1 LGNSLFYLDPLKIF
15 SYTPVLLA
23 LSDYGVRHKRKII
36 GQNGLCPVR
45 LAPVFNLQKKIFIG
59 RSFMGRVAIIGVGQ
73 SAFVRGYPGSIRELA
88 FEGFKECMADAQ
100 VSVKEID
107 ASVICS
113 APEYDKQRSPAGVF
127 AEYLGLTPQ
136 PTFYVETLCSSSSTG
151 VKLAY
156 SLIKSGLHDVV
167 VVLGFQ
173 KMSEISSAESQERM
187 GRGAD
192 IQWESPFGTMMPAYY
207 AMYARAHM
215 KKYGTTPED
224 LALIRVKASTYGQIN
239 EKAVYRKPV
248 ALDMFSDPQSP
259 MSGPVASP
267 LRVGDCCANADGSS
281 CIILASEEKAKALS
295 KKPVWILGV
304 GAASSPVNM
313 AGRALFTGLAV
324 GEEAGKQ
331 AYKMAGVSPKDV
343 DVAEVHD
350 CFTIAEMMAYENLGF
365 AKPGEG
371 KDLIKSKET
380 YKEGIIP
387 VNVDGGLLSKGH
399 PIGATGGS
407 QIRTIVLQLRGQA
420 GDMQVKNPEI
430 GLVHNI
436 GGVGLYGN
444 VTILGRS

>member
-1 LGNSLFYLDPLKIF
+1 
-15 SYTPVLLA
+15 
-23 LSDYGVRHKRKII
+23 
-36 GQNGLCPVR
+36 
-45 LAPVFNLQKKIFIG
+45 
-59 RSFMGRVAIIGVGQ
+59 MGKVAIIGVGQ

-88 FEGFKECMADAQ
+88 FEGFKEAMEDAQ
-100 VSVKEID
+100 LSTEQID
-107 ASVICS
+107 ASIICS

-127 AEYLGLTPQ
+127 AEYLGLVPQ
-136 PTFYVETLCSSSSTG
+136 PTFYLETLCSSSSTG
-151 VKLAY
+151 LKMAY
-156 SLIKSGLHDVV
+156 SMVSAGLHDIVA
-167 VVLGFQ
+167 VLGFQ

-215 KKYGTTPED
+215 DRYGTTPDD
-224 LALIRVKASTYGQIN
+224 LALIRVKAATYGQIN

-248 ALDMFSDPQSP
+248 DFEMFSNPESP
-259 MSGPVASP
+259 MSNPVSSP

-281 CIILASEEKAKALS
+281 CVIVASEEKARSLS
-295 KKPVWILGV
+295 KKPVWIMGV
-304 GAASSPVNM
+304 GAASAAVNM
-313 AGRALFTGLAV
+313 AGRDLFTGLTVAQ
-324 GEEAGKQ
+324 Q
-331 AYKMAGVSPKDV
+331 ASDVAYRMAGVGPKDI

-365 AKPGEG
+365 AAPGEG
-371 KDLIKSKET
+371 KELIKAKET
-380 YKEGIIP
+380 YREGSIP

-407 QIRTIVLQLRGQA
+407 QIRTIVLQLRGEA
-420 GDMQVKNPEI
+420 GEMQVKDPEI

-444 VTILGRS
+444 VTILGR

>member
-1 LGNSLFYLDPLKIF
+1 
-15 SYTPVLLA
+15 
-23 LSDYGVRHKRKII
+23 
-36 GQNGLCPVR
+36 
-45 LAPVFNLQKKIFIG
+45 
-59 RSFMGRVAIIGVGQ
+59 MGKVAIIGIGQ
-73 SAFVRGYPGSIRELA
+73 STFVRSYPGSIRELA
-88 FEGFKECMADAQ
+88 FEGFKEAMQDAQ
-100 VSVKEID
+100 MSTADID

-127 AEYLGLTPQ
+127 AEYLGLNPQ

-151 VKLAY
+151 LKLAY
-156 SLIKSGLHDVV
+156 SLVKSGLHDSVAV
-167 VVLGFQ
+167 IGFQ
-173 KMSEISSAESQERM
+173 KMSEISSSESQERM

-215 KKYGTTPED
+215 EKYGTTLDD
-224 LALIRVKASTYGQIN
+224 LALIRVKAATYGQLN
-239 EKAVYRKPV
+239 ERAVYRKPV
-248 ALDMFSDPQSP
+248 EFEMFSDPENR
-259 MSGPVASP
+259 MAGPVANP

-281 CIILASEEKAKALS
+281 CIIVASEEKAKSIS

-304 GAASSPVNM
+304 GAASTSVNL
-313 AGRALFTGLAV
+313 AGRDLFTGLTVAQQ
-324 GEEAGKQ
+324 AAQQ
-331 AYKMAGVSPKDV
+331 AYEMAGVGPKDI

-371 KDLIKSKET
+371 KELIRNKET
-380 YKEGIIP
+380 YQEGSIP

-407 QIRTIVLQLRGQA
+407 QIRTIVLQLRDEA
-420 GDMQVKNPEI
+420 GDIQVKDPQF

-444 VTILGRS
+444 VTILGR

>member
-1 LGNSLFYLDPLKIF
+1 
-15 SYTPVLLA
+15 
-23 LSDYGVRHKRKII
+23 
-36 GQNGLCPVR
+36 
-45 LAPVFNLQKKIFIG
+45 
-59 RSFMGRVAIIGVGQ
+59 MGKVGIIGVGQ

-88 FEGFKECMADAQ
+88 YEGFKEAMEDAQ
-100 VSVKEID
+100 ISSKDID
-107 ASVICS
+107 ASIVCS
-113 APEYDKQRSPAGVF
+113 APEYDRQRSPAGVI

-136 PTFYVETLCSSSSTG
+136 PTFYVESVCSSSSAG
-151 VKLAY
+151 LKVAY
-156 SLIKSGLHDVV
+156 SMIKAGLHDVV
-167 VVLGFQ
+167 CVLGFQ

-215 KKYGTTPED
+215 AKYGSTEED
-224 LALIRVKASTYGQIN
+224 LALIRIKASTYGQLN

-248 ALDMFSDPQSP
+248 TMEQIFDPERP
-259 MSGPVASP
+259 PVATP
-267 LRVGDCCANADGSS
+267 LKVFDCCANADGSS
-281 CIILASEEKAKALS
+281 CIIVASEEKAKALS
-295 KKPVWILGV
+295 DKPVWILGL
-304 GAASSPVNM
+304 GAASAPVNM
-313 AGRALFTGLAV
+313 AGRDLFTGLSVAID
-324 GEEAGKQ
+324 AGKQ
-331 AYKMAGVSPKDV
+331 AYEMAGVGPKDI

-365 AKPGEG
+365 AKPGGG
-371 KDLIKSKET
+371 KELIRAKET
-380 YKEGIIP
+380 YKEGSIP

-407 QIRTIVLQLRGQA
+407 QIRTIVLQLRGEA
-420 GDMQVKNPEI
+420 GPMQVEDPEI

>member
-1 LGNSLFYLDPLKIF
+1 
-15 SYTPVLLA
+15 
-23 LSDYGVRHKRKII
+23 
-36 GQNGLCPVR
+36 
-45 LAPVFNLQKKIFIG
+45 
-59 RSFMGRVAIIGVGQ
+59 MGKVAIIGVGQ
-73 SAFVRGYPGSIRELA
+73 SSFVRSYPGSIRELV
-88 FEGFKECMADAQ
+88 FEGFKEAMQDAKL
-100 VSVKEID
+100 STKDID

-127 AEYLGLTPQ
+127 AEYLGLNPQ

-151 VKLAY
+151 LKLAY
-156 SLIKSGLHDVV
+156 SLVKSGLHDIVAV
-167 VVLGFQ
+167 IGFQ
-173 KMSEISSAESQERM
+173 KMSEISSSESQERM

-207 AMYARAHM
+207 AMYAKAHM
-215 KKYGTTPED
+215 EKYGTTLDD
-224 LALIRVKASTYGQIN
+224 LALIRVKAATYGQLN
-239 EKAVYRKPV
+239 ERAVYRKEV
-248 ALDMFSDPQSP
+248 AFEMFADPQNR

-281 CIILASEEKAKALS
+281 CVIVASEEKAKSLS

-304 GAASSPVNM
+304 GAASTSVNLT
-313 AGRALFTGLAV
+313 GRDLFTGLTVAQQ
-324 GEEAGKQ
+324 AGQQ
-331 AYKMAGVSPKDV
+331 AYTMAGVGPNDI

-350 CFTIAEMMAYENLGF
+350 CFTIAELMAYENLGF

-371 KDLIKSKET
+371 RELIRNKET
-380 YKEGIIP
+380 YKEGRIP

-407 QIRTIVLQLRGQA
+407 QIRTIVLQLRGEA
-420 GDMQVKNPEI
+420 GDIQVKKPEI

-444 VTILGRS
+444 VTILGR

>member
-1 LGNSLFYLDPLKIF
+1 
-15 SYTPVLLA
+15 
-23 LSDYGVRHKRKII
+23 
-36 GQNGLCPVR
+36 
-45 LAPVFNLQKKIFIG
+45 
-59 RSFMGRVAIIGVGQ
+59 MGKVGIIGVGQ

-88 FEGFKECMADAQ
+88 FEGFKEAVEDAQ
-100 VSVKEID
+100 ITSKDID
-107 ASVICS
+107 ASLICS

-127 AEYLGLTPQ
+127 AEYLGLIPQ
-136 PTFYVETLCSSSSTG
+136 PTCYVESLCSSSSMG
-151 VKLAY
+151 LRLAY
-156 SLIKSGLHDVV
+156 SLVKSGLHDVV
-167 VVLGFQ
+167 SVIGFQ

-207 AMYARAHM
+207 AMYARAYLE
-215 KKYGTTPED
+215 KYGTTLDD
-224 LALIRVKASTYGQIN
+224 LALIRVKAATYGQIN
-239 EKAVYRKPV
+239 DKAVYRKPV
-248 ALDMFSDPQSP
+248 TFEMFSDPESP

-281 CIILASEEKAKALS
+281 CVLVANEEKTKALS
-295 KKPVWILGV
+295 KKPVWILGL
-304 GAASSPVNM
+304 GAASTSVNL
-313 AGRALFTGLAV
+313 AGRDLFTGLTVARQA
-324 GEEAGKQ
+324 GEQ
-331 AYKMAGVSPKDV
+331 AYKMAGVTPKDI

-371 KDLIKSKET
+371 KELIKDKET
-380 YKEGIIP
+380 YKEGSIP

-407 QIRTIVLQLRGQA
+407 QIRTIVLQLRGEA
-420 GDMQVKNPEI
+420 GEMQVKNPEI

-444 VTILGRS
+444 VTVLGR

>member
-1 LGNSLFYLDPLKIF
+1 M
-15 SYTPVLLA
+15 
-23 LSDYGVRHKRKII
+23 RKVGI
-36 GQNGLCPVR
+36 V
-45 LAPVFNLQKKIFIG
+45 
-59 RSFMGRVAIIGVGQ
+59 GVGQ
-73 SAFVRGYPGSIRELA
+73 SAFVRGYPGSIKELA
-88 FEGFKECMADAQ
+88 FEGFREAMQDAQ
-100 VSVKEID
+100 ITTKDID
-107 ASVICS
+107 ASVVCS
-113 APEYDKQRSPAGVF
+113 APEYDKQRSPAGVL
-127 AEYLGLTPQ
+127 AEYFGLTPQ

-156 SLIKSGLHDVV
+156 SLIKSGIHDVV
-167 VVLGFQ
+167 AVIGFQ

-215 KKYGTTPED
+215 TKYGTTSED
-224 LALIRVKASTYGQIN
+224 LALIRVKSATYGQIN
-239 EKAVYRKPV
+239 EKAYYRKPV
-248 ALDMFSDPQSP
+248 TLEMFSDPESP
-259 MSGPVASP
+259 ISGPVASP

-281 CIILASEEKAKALS
+281 CIIVANEEKAKAFS
-295 KKPVWILGV
+295 KKPVWILGL
-304 GAASSPVNM
+304 GAASTTVNLT
-313 AGRALFTGLAV
+313 GRGLFTGLTV
-324 GEEAGKQ
+324 GIEAGKQ
-331 AYKMAGVSPKDV
+331 AYEMAGVGPKDI

-371 KDLIKSKET
+371 KDLIKAKET
-380 YKEGIIP
+380 YKDGSIP

-407 QIRTIVLQLRGQA
+407 QIRTIVLQLRGEA
-420 GDMQVKNPEI
+420 GEMQVKDPGI

-444 VTILGRS
+444 VTILGR

>member
-1 LGNSLFYLDPLKIF
+1 
-15 SYTPVLLA
+15 
-23 LSDYGVRHKRKII
+23 
-36 GQNGLCPVR
+36 
-45 LAPVFNLQKKIFIG
+45 
-59 RSFMGRVAIIGVGQ
+59 MGKVGIIGVGQ

-88 FEGFKECMADAQ
+88 FEGFKEAMQDADIET
-100 VSVKEID
+100 KEID

-136 PTFYVETLCSSSSTG
+136 PTFYVETLCSSSSMG
-151 VKLAY
+151 LRLAY
-156 SLIKSGLHDVV
+156 SLVQSGLHDSVAV
-167 VVLGFQ
+167 IGFQ

-215 KKYGTTPED
+215 EAYGTTPDD
-224 LALIRVKASTYGQIN
+224 LALIRVKAATYGQIN
-239 EKAVYRKPV
+239 EKAVYRKAV
-248 ALDMFSDPQSP
+248 TFDMFSDPESP

-281 CIILASEEKAKALS
+281 CVIVAGEEKARALS
-295 KKPVWILGV
+295 KKPVWILGL
-304 GAASSPVNM
+304 GAASNSVNL
-313 AGRALFTGLAV
+313 AGRDLFTGLTV
-324 GEEAGKQ
+324 AGLAAKQ
-331 AYKMAGVSPKDV
+331 AYGMAGITAKDI

-350 CFTIAEMMAYENLGF
+350 CFTIAEMMAYEDLGF
-365 AKPGEG
+365 AAPGQG
-371 KDLIKSKET
+371 KDLIKSKAT
-380 YKEGIIP
+380 YKEGSIP
-387 VNVDGGLLSKGH
+387 VNVDCGLLSKGH

-407 QIRTIVLQLRGQA
+407 QIRTIVLQLRGEA
-420 GDMQVKNPEI
+420 GDMQVKDPEI

-444 VTILGRS
+444 VTILGR

>member
-1 LGNSLFYLDPLKIF
+1 
-15 SYTPVLLA
+15 
-23 LSDYGVRHKRKII
+23 
-36 GQNGLCPVR
+36 
-45 LAPVFNLQKKIFIG
+45 
-59 RSFMGRVAIIGVGQ
+59 MGKVAIIGVGQ
-73 SAFVRGYPGSIRELA
+73 SSFVRSYPGSIRELA
-88 FEGFKECMADAQ
+88 FDGFKESMQDAQ
-100 VSVKEID
+100 ITTENID

-127 AEYLGLTPQ
+127 AEYLGLNPQ
-136 PTFYVETLCSSSSTG
+136 PTFYVESLCSSSSMG
-151 VKLAY
+151 LRFAY
-156 SLIKSGLHDVV
+156 TLIKSGLHDVV
-167 VVLGFQ
+167 AVIGFQ

-215 KKYGTTPED
+215 AKYGTTSED
-224 LALIRVKASTYGQIN
+224 LALIRVKAATYGQIN

-248 ALDMFSDPQSP
+248 TFEMFSDPESP
-259 MSGPVASP
+259 ISNPVSSP

-281 CIILASEEKAKALS
+281 CLILASEEKAKAFC
-295 KKPVWILGV
+295 KKPIWVLGL
-304 GAASSPVNM
+304 GAASTSVNM
-313 AGRALFTGLAV
+313 AGRDLFTGLTV
-324 GEEAGKQ
+324 GEQAGEQ
-331 AYKMAGVSPKDV
+331 AYKMAGITPKDI
-343 DVAEVHD
+343 DVAEIHD

-371 KDLIKSKET
+371 KELIKSKET
-380 YKEGIIP
+380 YKEGSIP

-407 QIRTIVLQLRGQA
+407 QIRTIVLQLRGEA
-420 GDMQVKNPEI
+420 GEMQVKDPEI

-444 VTILGRS
+444 VSILGR